1 MGVRAFLRRA
11 GELAGLAWLTA
22 VLAGTPA
29 AAAEP
34 ARVVVF
40 AAASMADAMTALTE
54 RFNDRAGAPAVPSF
68 AASSTLA
75 RQIESGAPA
84 DVFVSAN
91 RRWMD
96 YLVERGW
103 IDGASRCDL
112 MRNSLVLVAPSDGDF
127 DVRIGPGFALA
138 AALGERRLAIA
149 DPDHVPAGVYGRQAL
164 EALGAWRTVQ
174 DRLVRTADVRAALA
188 LAARGEVAAAIVYA
202 TDAAISDRV
211 RIVGAFPA
219 ASHDAIIYPA
229 ARLAAADGAAAAA
242 FFEFLVSAESR
253 ALLAGFGFETA
264 GASTCPG

>member
-127 DVRIGPGFALA
+127 DVRIGPGFDLA

-174 DRLVRTADVRAALA
+174 DRLVRTADVRRRAGAGGARRGGGGHRLCDRCGDQRPRTYRRRVPRGQPRRHH
-188 LAARGEVAAAIVYA
+188 LSCGAAR
-202 TDAAISDRV
+202 R
-211 RIVGAFPA
+211 R
-219 ASHDAIIYPA
+219 
-229 ARLAAADGAAAAA
+229 
-242 FFEFLVSAESR
+242 
-253 ALLAGFGFETA
+253 
-264 GASTCPG
+264 